1 MCKSCPQVGN
11 AQITASGANLKN
23 MADAKL
29 IFFKTGLLMPS
40 VVIPDLPPN
49 GMETGPSFT
58 KAGIGHC

>member
-23 MADAKL
+23 ITDAKL
-29 IFFKTGLLMPS
+29 IFFFTGLLIPS
-40 VVIPDLPPN
+40 VVIHDLPPN
-49 GMETGPSFT
+49 ETETGPSFT